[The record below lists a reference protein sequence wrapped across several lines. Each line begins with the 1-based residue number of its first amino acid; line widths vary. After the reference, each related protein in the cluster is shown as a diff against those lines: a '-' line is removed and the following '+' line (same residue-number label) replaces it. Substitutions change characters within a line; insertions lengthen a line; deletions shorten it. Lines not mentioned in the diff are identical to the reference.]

1 MKSYIY
7 TRPNGEE
14 IQFRYTADRIIETE
28 QRTGKALSELYKEID
43 KLSTVLEILSS
54 SIVGGS
60 REERQEKALAI
71 YEEVVENGGTIL
83 DLQMIVIEV
92 YKNSGFLTPHQAEA
106 LVKIIT
112 MQKRLMGA
120 TADNTAA
127 TPN

>member
-14 IQFRYTADRIIETE
+14 IHFRYTADRIIETE

-43 KLSTVLEILSS
+43 KLGTVLEILSS
-54 SIVGGS
+54 AIVGGS

-83 DLQMIVIEV
+83 DLQLIVIEV

-106 LVKIIT
+106 LVKIIA

>member
-7 TRPNGEE
+7 THPNGEE
-14 IQFRYTADRIIETE
+14 IHFRYTADRIIETE

-43 KLSTVLEILSS
+43 KLGTVLEILSS
-54 SIVGGS
+54 AIVGGS

-83 DLQMIVIEV
+83 DLQLIVIEV